1 MSIGEL
7 AMLVND
13 NFDKP
18 LNQQIREM
26 QYIGSYV
33 FTSSTTFT
41 PDKSGYYKVIV
52 VGAGGAHDY
61 TGSSGSAYYYAS
73 GGAGGVAIKNMHLL
87 STQEYTIDI
96 ERDNST
102 FNGNLVATAGGDGKA
117 FSTSSATGGAGGT
130 ASGGDFNYD
139 GLWGTVSVNNP
150 PRGGSVGVFIPGLML
165 PYLTE
170 TGLGILG
177 YGIGGTSG
185 AAAGGAAII
194 IIPLELEE

>member
-7 AMLVND
+7 ALLVND

-52 VGAGGAHDY
+52 VGAGGAHDRV
-61 TGSSGSAYYYAS
+61 GSAGNYCYAS

-87 STQEYTIDI
+87 STREYTIDI
-96 ERDNST
+96 ESGNST

-139 GLWGTVSVNNP
+139 GLQGTTSVNNP
-150 PRGGSVGVFIPGLML
+150 PNGGSVGVFIPGLML
-165 PYLTE
+165 PYSTE